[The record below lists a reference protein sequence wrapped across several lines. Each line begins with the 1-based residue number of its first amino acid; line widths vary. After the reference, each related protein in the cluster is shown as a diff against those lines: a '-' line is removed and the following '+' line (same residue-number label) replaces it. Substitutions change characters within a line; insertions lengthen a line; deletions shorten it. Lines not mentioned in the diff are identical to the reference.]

1 MLISCSE
8 DDGCHGGEAYNA
20 FEWLNTNEGSDE
32 TCSIY
37 RGRGH
42 DNGEECSSMI
52 KCKNCM
58 PGQGCFVPDEYYI
71 FQTDEYGHVSG
82 EEAMM

>member
-71 FQTDEYGHVSG
+71 FQTDEYGQRTI
-82 EEAMM
+82 AA